1 MLAQLFSFYR
11 VCVVRLTIL
20 LMFML
25 LTHAIFV
32 SSYDREAQYDF
43 LRPCLQDIVDD
54 DGKDDVS
61 GAIVVL
67 ICYLYHC
74 CFAR

>member
-1 MLAQLFSFYR
+1 MY
-11 VCVVRLTIL
+11 
-20 LMFML
+20 ML

-74 CFAR
+74 FAR